1 MIITYFRSSSYNAH
15 SMCEQ
20 QYFIEYVLGWRGL
33 SNKKADKGTI
43 VHKILEILAV
53 IKKAQQDNVTDV
65 TDEIVG
71 LINIHDYSLDKI
83 INQVYDYYSSTNTH
97 HEWFDKDRDDCY
109 NWVYKT
115 LKFNNGMFDPRQRT
129 IVCPEQHFDF
139 VIKKPWA
146 KYSYDTP
153 EGKLEGY
160 LGLKGTI
167 DLITKVDDNF
177 YEIVDWKTGRRLNW
191 ATGKEKTQECLEK
204 DPQLRIY
211 HYAASQL
218 YPDIENIMISINF
231 INDGGPFSIC
241 FNKSDLIAT
250 EQMIRE
256 KFDIIKRNRQPRLH
270 KTWMCSKLCHFG
282 KTTFQDSIVNPMIEY
297 RDSQVC
303 KKDNVMTK
311 CEQIKHDIELKGM
324 DNVVEEYKHPNHSFG
339 HYQAPGQ
346 AQA

>member
-20 QYFIEYVLGWRGL
+20 QYFIEYVLGWRGP

-43 VHKILEILAV
+43 VHKILEILAF
-53 IKKAQQDNVTDV
+53 IKKGEQDGLKDV
-65 TDEIVG
+65 IDDIIG
-71 LINIHDYSLDKI
+71 PINLKKYSLDKI
-83 INQVYDYYSSTNTH
+83 INQVYDYYSGVNTH
-97 HEWFDKDRDDCY
+97 HEWFDKDREDCY
-109 NWVYKT
+109 NWVHKT

-146 KYSYDTP
+146 KYSYDTE

-167 DLITKVDDNF
+167 DLITKVDDNC

-191 ATGKEKTQECLEK
+191 ATGKEKTQECLEN

-241 FNKSDLIAT
+241 FNKSDLVTT
-250 EQMIRE
+250 EQMLRE
-256 KFDIIKRNRQPRLH
+256 KFDIIKKTRQPRLH

-282 KTTFQDSIVNPMIEY
+282 KTTFQDTTVPPMVEY
-297 RDSQVC
+297 RDHQVC
-303 KKDNVMTK
+303 KKDGNMTK

-324 DNVVEEYKHPNHSFG
+324 NNVVEEYKHLNHSFG

-346 AQA
+346 A